1 ITKVFYNSD
10 EVKEEDKKAAGK
22 LELANDLEAE
32 SKTFKEDSV
41 NSLKEDFTNYDPST
55 AELEKVITQLQ
66 QTNAEKGKVT

>member
-1 ITKVFYNSD
+1 M
-10 EVKEEDKKAAGK
+10 KEEDKKAAGK

-55 AELEKVITQLQ
+55 AELERL
-66 QTNAEKGKVT
+66 